1 MSQLSNLTMSSEIE
15 MNDLSREL
23 EAEQDGTN
31 KQLEES
37 NSGGKDYI
45 ISAWAWTSTTLFV
58 LFVG

>member
-1 MSQLSNLTMSSEIE
+1 MSSEIE

>member
-1 MSQLSNLTMSSEIE
+1 MSTSEIE

-31 KQLEES
+31 KQLEDS
-37 NSGGKDYI
+37 NSSVKDYTI

-58 LFVG
+58 PFVD